1 MTERSALLAEI
12 DAILCALSEELSDAD
27 RSGGWTPPSV
37 EAMQAFF
44 GRMRL
49 DIVALADLS
58 AHPEYLSIGRGLDHW
73 GVGSGPLFEQALRI
87 SAAARGLSVT

>member
-1 MTERSALLAEI
+1 MTEQSALLEEI
-12 DAILCALSEELSDAD
+12 DAIQSALSNDLSDAD
-27 RSGGWTPPSV
+27 RRGGWTPPSQ

-44 GRMRL
+44 RRMRL

-58 AHPEYLSIGRGLDHW
+58 AYPEYASIGRGLDHW

-87 SAAARGLSVT
+87 SAAVRRLVSR